1 MRQSVLVQVGQTEV
15 LPGVIDNLVLAGGRA
30 YAGAGI
36 GGLCIIDVSNPEKP
50 VLVSVYGTGGF
61 VSDVEI
67 VGNTAYVVSSPLWD
81 GSQWTGSSLQV
92 VDVSG
97 PAQPRLITTYDTP
110 GWEMA
115 VAVMGTYAFVAD
127 GESGLR
133 VLDVSDPTKLE
144 EVSIFSV
151 PSAAIDVDTEGTYVY
166 VADLVTG
173 LHVLDVT
180 NPAAPREAG
189 TLNQVAVCAG

>member
-1 MRQSVLVQVGQTEV
+1 
-15 LPGVIDNLVLAGGRA
+15 
-30 YAGAGI
+30 
-36 GGLCIIDVSNPEKP
+36 
-50 VLVSVYGTGGF
+50 
-61 VSDVEI
+61 
-67 VGNTAYVVSSPLWD
+67 
-81 GSQWTGSSLQV
+81 
-92 VDVSG
+92 
-97 PAQPRLITTYDTP
+97 
-110 GWEMA
+110 MA